1 MQTSMARKQRIMDNA
16 YKAGLEKQ
24 NMKVTVVAKKD
35 KVETLLTKAL
45 DKLAEDD
52 DDVKVMN

>member
-1 MQTSMARKQRIMDNA
+1 MDNA

-35 KVETLLTKAL
+35 KVETLLTKAM